1 MKIPVS
7 PKASAVV
14 PVTSWG
20 PATSVPVV
28 VIAPLDETVRPAPPP
43 VNVAG
48 PMLPVVVSW
57 SAKAADPATVT
68 EPEVGVAWLMVTVL
82 TVRV

>member
-1 MKIPVS
+1 M
-7 PKASAVV
+7 
-14 PVTSWG
+14 
-20 PATSVPVV
+20 

-43 VNVAG
+43 VKVTA
-48 PMLPVVVSW
+48 PRLPVVVSW
-57 SAKAADPATVT
+57 SVKVADPVVVT